1 MIWKPGIVILTTGM
15 LLFGCGYLENTD
27 LQYPME
33 RMEMLLASDTGQ
45 QTADLFTKDLCVI
58 TGKEESEDFMI
69 NAPAAGLFGDDKQ
82 EVLFQKNP
90 FEQMYPASITKIMT
104 ALVTLKYADLKDR
117 VTVGDEVVITEAG
130 ASMCNIRPGDTLTV
144 EQLLYGLMLPSGN
157 DAGNALAIHIAG
169 SVEAFA
175 ELMNQEAKK
184 LGATNSHFVNP
195 HGLHNENHYTTVYDL
210 YLIFHEALK
219 YPEFKT
225 IIQTVSY
232 TADYVDSDGNAISQ
246 SWANSNRYL
255 TGDRQAPEG
264 VYVIGGKTGT
274 TNAAGYCLI
283 LASQDTERHQYIA
296 VILKADSR
304 TNLYDNMTNIIQ
316 KIVK

>member
-1 MIWKPGIVILTTGM
+1 M
-15 LLFGCGYLENTD
+15 EH
-27 LQYPME
+27 QYPPE
-33 RMEMLLASDTGQ
+33 RMELLLASDSGL

-58 TGKEESEDFMI
+58 MGTEESEDSSI
-69 NAPAAGLFGDDKQ
+69 NALAAGLFGDDEQ

-90 FEQMYPASITKIMT
+90 FEKMYPASITKIMT
-104 ALVTLKYADLKDR
+104 ALVTLKYADLDDR
-117 VTVGDEVVITEAG
+117 VTVGEEVVITEAG
-130 ASMCNIRPGDTLTV
+130 ASMCNIQPGDSLTV

-157 DAGNALAIHIAG
+157 DAGNALAVHISG

-175 ELMNQEAKK
+175 ELMNEEARK

-195 HGLHNENHYTTVYDL
+195 HGLHNDNHYTTVYDL

-219 YPEFKT
+219 QPEFKT
-225 IIQTVSY
+225 IINTVSY
-232 TADYVDSDGNAISQ
+232 TADYTGADGSALSQ
-246 SWANSNRYL
+246 TWANSNRYL
-255 TGDRQAPEG
+255 TGERQAPEG
-264 VYVIGGKTGT
+264 VSVIGGKTGT

-283 LASQDTERHQYIA
+283 LACEDNEHKQYIS

-304 TNLYDNMTNIIQ
+304 TNLYDNMTNIIR